1 VPGKAAYLALEND
14 PDLEFEF
21 YLASKLGGMTVAEMR
36 QRMGNDEY
44 VLWTRFYMR
53 KQQAQELERLKAG
66 G

>member
-21 YLASKLGGMTVAEMR
+21 YLARQIGGMTVAEMR

-44 VLWTRFYMR
+44 VLWTRFFMR
-53 KQQAQELERLKAG
+53 KQQAEELANLRAG